1 MASIHGVAGEWAR
14 VKGTVL
20 GLWPLFAGVFAAGC
34 SAAYAFCDPA
44 VGGALFVVAAV
55 WCAVSLARG
64 LRHVERYFKG
74 ARGEERVAG
83 ILQKLPDGYHV
94 FNDFVACGR
103 HVDHVVVGSG
113 GVFAVETKFWLGRVT
128 LEDGHILLDGQL
140 TDRPPLR
147 QVLKEAEAVRNE
159 LAKRGWRGEVTPVL
173 AFASD
178 TFEAKIAESGGVV
191 MSNSNALEA
200 SFASVRTVLPP
211 AELDRLVRLM
221 ENG

>member
-34 SAAYAFCDPA
+34 SAAYAFSNPA

-74 ARGEERVAG
+74 ARGEERVAS

-113 GVFAVETKFWLGRVT
+113 GVFAIETKFWSGRVT
-128 LEDGHILLDGQL
+128 LDDGHILLDGQL

-191 MSNSNALEA
+191 IINSNALEA

>member
-34 SAAYAFCDPA
+34 SAAYAFSNPA

-140 TDRPPLR
+140 TDRPPLK

-159 LAKRGWRGEVTPVL
+159 LAKRGWKGEVTPVL

-191 MSNSNALEA
+191 IINSNALEA

>member
-191 MSNSNALEA
+191 IINSNALEA

>member
-191 MSNSNALEA
+191 IINSNALEA

-211 AELDRLVRLM
+211 VELDRLVRLM

>member
-113 GVFAVETKFWLGRVT
+113 GIFAVETKFWLGRVT

-159 LAKRGWRGEVTPVL
+159 LAKRGWKGEVTPVL

-191 MSNSNALEA
+191 IINSNALEA

>member
-83 ILQKLPDGYHV
+83 ILQHLPDGYHV

-159 LAKRGWRGEVTPVL
+159 LAKRGWKGEGTPGL

-191 MSNSNALEA
+191 IINSNALEA

>member
-140 TDRPPLR
+140 TDRPPLK

-159 LAKRGWRGEVTPVL
+159 LAKRGWKGEVTPVL

-191 MSNSNALEA
+191 IINANALEA

>member
-159 LAKRGWRGEVTPVL
+159 LAKRGWKGEVTPVL

-191 MSNSNALEA
+191 IINSNALEA

>member
-34 SAAYAFCDPA
+34 SAAYAFSNPA

-113 GVFAVETKFWLGRVT
+113 GIFAVETKFWLGRVT

-140 TDRPPLR
+140 TDRPPLK

-159 LAKRGWRGEVTPVL
+159 LAKRGWKGEVTPVL
-173 AFASD
+173 AYASD
-178 TFEAKIAESGGVV
+178 TFEAKIAESSGVV
-191 MSNSNALEA
+191 IINANALEA

>member
-147 QVLKEAEAVRNE
+147 QVLKEAEAVRSE

-191 MSNSNALEA
+191 IINSNALEA

>member
-191 MSNSNALEA
+191 IINSNALET

>member
-140 TDRPPLR
+140 TDRPPLK

-159 LAKRGWRGEVTPVL
+159 LAKRGWKGEVTPVL

-191 MSNSNALEA
+191 IINSNALEA

>member
-1 MASIHGVAGEWAR
+1 M
-14 VKGTVL
+14 
-20 GLWPLFAGVFAAGC
+20 
-34 SAAYAFCDPA
+34 
-44 VGGALFVVAAV
+44 
-55 WCAVSLARG
+55 
-64 LRHVERYFKG
+64 
-74 ARGEERVAG
+74 
-83 ILQKLPDGYHV
+83 
-94 FNDFVACGR
+94 
-103 HVDHVVVGSG
+103 
-113 GVFAVETKFWLGRVT
+113 
-128 LEDGHILLDGQL
+128 LDGPL

-159 LAKRGWRGEVTPVL
+159 LAKRGWKGEVTPVL

-191 MSNSNALEA
+191 IINSNALEA

>member
-20 GLWPLFAGVFAAGC
+20 GLWPLFAGVFAAGS
-34 SAAYAFCDPA
+34 SAAYTFCDPA

-55 WCAVSLARG
+55 WCAVSLARE

-94 FNDFVACGR
+94 VNDFVACGR

-191 MSNSNALEA
+191 IINSNALEA

>member
-34 SAAYAFCDPA
+34 SAAYAFCNPA

-83 ILQKLPDGYHV
+83 ILQHLPDGYHV

-159 LAKRGWRGEVTPVL
+159 LAKRGWKGEVTPVL

-191 MSNSNALEA
+191 IINSNALEA

>member
-113 GVFAVETKFWLGRVT
+113 GVFAVETKFWSGRVT

-140 TDRPPLR
+140 TNRPPLR
-147 QVLKEAEAVRNE
+147 QVLKEAEAVKNE
-159 LAKRGWRGEVTPVL
+159 LAKRGWKGEVTPVL

-191 MSNSNALEA
+191 IINSNALEA

>member
-83 ILQKLPDGYHV
+83 ILQHLPDGYHV

-191 MSNSNALEA
+191 IINSNALET

>member
-34 SAAYAFCDPA
+34 SAAYAFSNPA

-113 GVFAVETKFWLGRVT
+113 GIFAVETKFWLGRVT

-140 TDRPPLR
+140 TDRPPLK

-159 LAKRGWRGEVTPVL
+159 LAKRGWKGEVTPVL

-178 TFEAKIAESGGVV
+178 TFEAKIAESSGVV
-191 MSNSNALEA
+191 IINANALEA

>member
-1 MASIHGVAGEWAR
+1 MKH
-14 VKGTVL
+14 
-20 GLWPLFAGVFAAGC
+20 
-34 SAAYAFCDPA
+34 
-44 VGGALFVVAAV
+44 LFVVNPVAGGRDAS
-55 WCAVSLARG
+55 ADLRG
-64 LRHVERYFKG
+64 RVERAFRTREDSFEVYN
-74 ARGEERVAG
+74 
-83 ILQKLPDGYHV
+83 I
-94 FNDFVACGR
+94 
-103 HVDHVVVGSG
+103 
-113 GVFAVETKFWLGRVT
+113 
-128 LEDGHILLDGQL
+128 EDGHILLDGQL

-191 MSNSNALEA
+191 IINSNALEA

>member
-94 FNDFVACGR
+94 FNDFVACGSR
-103 HVDHVVVGSG
+103 SRTGTSCSTASSPTARRSG
-113 GVFAVETKFWLGRVT
+113 RC
-128 LEDGHILLDGQL
+128 
-140 TDRPPLR
+140 
-147 QVLKEAEAVRNE
+147 
-159 LAKRGWRGEVTPVL
+159 
-173 AFASD
+173 
-178 TFEAKIAESGGVV
+178 
-191 MSNSNALEA
+191 
-200 SFASVRTVLPP
+200 
-211 AELDRLVRLM
+211 
-221 ENG
+221 

>member
-83 ILQKLPDGYHV
+83 ILQHLPDGYHV

-147 QVLKEAEAVRNE
+147 QVLTEAEAVRNE

-191 MSNSNALEA
+191 IINSNALEA